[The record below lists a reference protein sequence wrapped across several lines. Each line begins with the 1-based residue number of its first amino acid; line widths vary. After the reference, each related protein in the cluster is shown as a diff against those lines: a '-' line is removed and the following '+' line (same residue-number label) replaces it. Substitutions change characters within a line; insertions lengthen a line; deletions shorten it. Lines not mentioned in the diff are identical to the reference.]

1 MALGSISAR
10 VGSRAAALLAC
21 FLAACTPPPSPP
33 SVTTAPPVPAAPRTA
48 AAPSA
53 SASAVATAAPSPSPP
68 PPPEA
73 PMPSAWTTELP
84 AGFTDIDMDGET
96 ACGAFRVAN
105 LHVAGLGSLGFVRIH
120 GPNGKVVYE
129 AHGRTDRV
137 GPDTFKQTL
146 GADYCGDLTG
156 DGVPEV
162 VMTESSMGAH
172 CCYTHYVISLVSPPR
187 RILMWEKGDAATAF
201 VPVKYRPGPEWQL
214 QGYSVF
220 WPSFDPDAGDPA
232 LSYPAAP
239 IVPTVLS
246 LVNGAYAR
254 TSLSF
259 PEAYR
264 RDRDETRTRCNNPSE
279 EMPQDLCD
287 IFTWVDAVALGDW
300 DAERDKVKDPELRKA
315 LDRRAAETR
324 KKLLKELGSLES
336 PR

>member
-1 MALGSISAR
+1 MVLGSIAAR
-10 VGSRAAALLAC
+10 IGSSVATLLAF
-21 FLAACTPPPSPP
+21 FLAACAAPPPPP
-33 SVTTAPPVPAAPRTA
+33 PAITAPPVSAAPHPTA
-48 AAPSA
+48 APQASA
-53 SASAVATAAPSPSPP
+53 SASATPESALPPAEIGDPSSL
-68 PPPEA
+68 A
-73 PMPSAWTTELP
+73 MPLP
-84 AGFTDIDMDGET
+84 AEFTAIDDDGEA
-96 ACGAFRVAN
+96 ACGTFRVAN
-105 LHVAGLGSLGFVRIH
+105 LREAGPGSLRFVRVH

-129 AHGRTDRV
+129 AHGRTERAGTDVFR
-137 GPDTFKQTL
+137 QTL

-172 CCYTHYVISLVSPPR
+172 CCYTYYVISLVSPPR

-201 VPVKYRPGPEWQL
+201 VPVKYRPGLAWQL
-214 QGYSVF
+214 QGFYVF
-220 WPSFDPDAGDPA
+220 WPPFVPDAGDPV
-232 LSYPAAP
+232 LSYASAPVIPA
-239 IVPTVLS
+239 VLS
-246 LVNGAYAR
+246 LVNGAYAL

-264 RDRDETRTRCNNPSE
+264 KDREETRARCSSKSD

-287 IFTWVDAVALGDW
+287 LFTWVDAVAIGDW
-300 DAERDKVKDPELRKA
+300 DAERDKVKDPELRNA